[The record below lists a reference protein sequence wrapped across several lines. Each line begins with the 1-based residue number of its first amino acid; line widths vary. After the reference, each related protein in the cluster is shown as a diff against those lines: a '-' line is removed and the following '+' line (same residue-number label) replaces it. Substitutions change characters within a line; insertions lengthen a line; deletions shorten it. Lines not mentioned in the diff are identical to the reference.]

1 MKVTLEDFEDPEGG
15 TARSE
20 IEFPEHWDI
29 FIMQFL
35 DSLVKFDDDTHLF
48 GYVIL
53 LGEQH
58 PKIESA
64 VETAVY
70 GRVSPNLPDPDG
82 FKRMLVSKVSQ
93 VWKDHM
99 GESTRETGAYCSM
112 TDKERGETTLADLTV
127 TGEF

>member
-1 MKVTLEDFEDPEGG
+1 MKVTLTDFKDAEGDAG
-15 TARSE
+15 KSE
-20 IEFPEHWDI
+20 VDLPKHWDV

-35 DSLVKFDDDTHLF
+35 DSLIKFKDDTHLF

-82 FKRMLVSKVSQ
+82 FKRMLISKVSQ
-93 VWKDHM
+93 IWKDHM
-99 GESTRETGAYCSM
+99 RQSTQDSGAYCSM
-112 TDKERGETTLADLTV
+112 TDRELGEITLKDLVV